1 VADAPAKASDRPDHV
16 PLLIAGLVM
25 LAGGSAAI
33 HYAHAGLAL
42 SHYDARA
49 HLVVARRIFDSLLPG
64 WQQIGAV
71 WLPLPHLLNMVPVQV
86 DAWYRSGA
94 SAIAISVISM
104 AVGAWALASILRRT
118 TGSVVGALIGASLLM
133 LNPNVLYLQSTP
145 MTEPLLFGTT
155 LLAIALTTD
164 WIDRGATA
172 APTSAG
178 LALTAAFMT
187 RYEAWPI
194 TAAIVAL
201 SGLTLVR
208 RGAGPWRASTACARL
223 ALYPAIAGFVFLVNS
238 RWTVGPWFISAGF
251 FVPENKALGD
261 GFLAW
266 QQVREGVYLLSGS
279 ALVWS
284 AYASATLVAIAFFTS
299 SSRASLIV
307 LFAPAA
313 AALLPWYAYLQGHPL
328 RVRYSLPLIAA
339 CASLVAAGVALLP
352 RRTRLPA
359 AVAIVI
365 FTSVQAHPLD
375 RAAPLIVESQR
386 DAQNRIGRRVVS
398 EYLSRH
404 RDGTPILM
412 SMGSLAHYM
421 HDLSAYGFAIHDFL
435 HEGNGELWVAA
446 LQFGPR
452 GLVRWVVVEEQAE
465 GGDALFLR
473 AKRDPH
479 FFDGFARVAEGGG
492 VVVYQRI
499 FN

>member
-1 VADAPAKASDRPDHV
+1 
-16 PLLIAGLVM
+16 
-25 LAGGSAAI
+25 
-33 HYAHAGLAL
+33 
-42 SHYDARA
+42 
-49 HLVVARRIFDSLLPG
+49 
-64 WQQIGAV
+64 V

-104 AVGAWALASILRRT
+104 AVAAWALASIVCRT
-118 TGSVVGALIGASLLM
+118 TGSVVGALTGTALLM

-145 MTEPLLFGTT
+145 MTEPLLIGTT
-155 LLAIALTTD
+155 LLAISLTTD
-164 WIDRGATA
+164 WIDRGAIGAPTA
-172 APTSAG
+172 AG
-178 LALTAAFMT
+178 VALTAAFMT

-194 TAAIVAL
+194 TAAIIGL
-201 SGLTLVR
+201 SGLTLIR
-208 RGAGPWRASTACARL
+208 RGAGLSRAFTACARL
-223 ALYPAIAGFVFLVNS
+223 AVYPALAGVVFLVNS
-238 RWTVGPWFISAGF
+238 RWTVGQWFISSGF
-251 FVPENKALGD
+251 FVPENNALGN
-261 GFLAW
+261 GLLAW
-266 QQVREGVYLLSGS
+266 EQVREGAYLLSGN

-284 AYASATLVAIAFFTS
+284 AYASAALVAIAFFA
-299 SSRASLIV
+299 SSRASLIL
-307 LFAPAA
+307 LFAPVA
-313 AALLPWYAYLQGHPL
+313 AALLPWYAYLHGHPL

-359 AVAIVI
+359 ALTIVI
-365 FTSVQAHPLD
+365 LTSLQAHPLD
-375 RAAPLIVESQR
+375 RTAPLIVESQR

-398 EYLSRH
+398 EYLARH

-435 HEGNGELWVAA
+435 HEGNGELWVTAF
-446 LQFGPR
+446 QFGPR

-499 FN
+499 VN